1 MEETKYFSGDFESS
15 FFTDHYL
22 DIKTPEV
29 SLHHIKFTGLKRI
42 TNGSKIQEFEG
53 FTKTSSCFLE
63 GDFLGE
69 CQYYSSQ
76 SNIDS
81 FNETFNK
88 YILNNIQIKELRK
101 IGGIYHGRLTGS
113 IVVQLGGLIHQKQDR
128 KLKNPNIKR
137 KPDQFE
143 KTELH
148 KREGCAPSG
157 VTNVFG
163 VNKSALTG
171 NRGCSPLGGGLST
184 MPLAG
189 GCSPVGGGCSPVG
202 AGCSPL
208 GGGCSPVGAG
218 CSPLGGGC
226 SPVGA
231 GCSPLGGGC
240 LRLLSSILSLFFLL
254 WILTF
259 LFKSCEA
266 FLPSENDDVREQKDS
281 EGTDDQEQGLKDDE
295 IDYDAYLDEIIK
307 DTLSGDIEENDFDNS
322 ESLIQDDNELIPTE
336 QSDRNEDSTEIE
348 ILESD
353 SLIEDSIFLDSTLV
367 DSVIIDSVTIDG
379 VLKELPFIEFLT
391 NSMELKPSSF
401 EGLDKLAEFLL
412 VNRQFVT
419 IVYGHTDN
427 VGSAAHNLALSKER
441 AQAVVY
447 YLHKSGVE
455 LSRLKAIGRGEMY
468 PKTSNKTE
476 SGRAKNR
483 RVEVRIKK
491 KA

>member
-1 MEETKYFSGDFESS
+1 MEEAKYFAGDFESS

-22 DIKTPEV
+22 DIKNPDA
-29 SLHHIKFTGLKRI
+29 SLHHINLTGLKRI

-53 FTKTSSCFLE
+53 FTKTSACFLE
-63 GDFLGE
+63 GDFIGE
-69 CQYYSSQ
+69 CQYYSGQ
-76 SNIDS
+76 SDIES

-88 YILNNIQIKELRK
+88 YILNNIQIQELRK
-101 IGGIYHGRLTGS
+101 IGGMYHGRLTGNM
-113 IVVQLGGLIHQKQDR
+113 VVQLGGLGLQKQDR
-128 KLKNPNIKR
+128 KLKNPYSKG
-137 KPDQFE
+137 KPDQPKE
-143 KTELH
+143 TEPQ
-148 KREGCAPSG
+148 KRKGCAPSRI
-157 VTNVFG
+157 TNVFG
-163 VNKSALTG
+163 NNKSALTG
-171 NRGCSPLGGGLST
+171 NRGCSPLGDGLST
-184 MPLAG
+184 LPTAGGCSPMAGG
-189 GCSPVGGGCSPVG
+189 GCSPVGGGCFPVG

-208 GGGCSPVGAG
+208 GGGCSPLA
-218 CSPLGGGC
+218 S
-226 SPVGA
+226 

-266 FLPSENDDVREQKDS
+266 FLPSENDDRREKKDN
-281 EGTDDQEQGLKDDE
+281 EDTDDQEQGLKDDE
-295 IDYDAYLDEIIK
+295 IDYDTYLDEIIK

-322 ESLIQDDNELIPTE
+322 ESLIQDDNELVPTE

-348 ILESD
+348 IVESD
-353 SLIEDSIFLDSTLV
+353 SLIEDSIFLDSTIV
-367 DSVIIDSVTIDG
+367 DSVIIDSVNLDG

-419 IVYGHTDN
+419 TVYGHTDN
-427 VGSAAHNLALSKER
+427 LGSAAHNLDLSEER
-441 AQAVVY
+441 AKAVVY
-447 YLHKSGVE
+447 YLHKSGVD
-455 LSRLKAIGRGEMY
+455 LSRLKAIGRGEMD

-476 SGRAKNR
+476 AGRASNR

-491 KA
+491 MNE